1 MHVFLFSN
9 FIELENYHVSNPLKK
24 LAGQTVIYGF
34 GSIMPRIVN
43 YLFSLALTFIFKVP
57 SDLASNTEF
66 YAYISFVNIIFTYG
80 METAFFNFVSKS
92 DEKDKVYSTAL
103 ISLFS
108 TTFVFTS
115 ALCLF
120 SQSLANLT
128 DYPTNRDYVIW
139 CAMIVATDTMMALPL
154 ARMRSNNQAKR
165 FAIMRIINVT
175 VYLLVSIF
183 YLVFCKNAY
192 DKGEI
197 GFLADS
203 YNPNVGV
210 GYAFLA
216 QLVANLVTMLLMAKE
231 FTGFAY
237 VFDKAIWKQMISYA
251 WPLLFLGLAGM
262 INETF
267 DRIILKYLLPEDIAK
282 TELGIYGACYK
293 IAILMTIFIT
303 AFRYAAEPF
312 FFNQAAD
319 KNSKKVNALV
329 MKYFVIFCSFLF
341 LVTMMNIDIVKLAI
355 YKDYHSGL
363 GVAPILLL
371 ANLFLGVYFNLSIW
385 YKLTGQTRY
394 GAAITII
401 GAVITLVIN
410 FGFIGKYGYM
420 ACAWATFAAYGC
432 MMIISYYLGQKHYPV
447 KYNLRSMLFFFFA
460 ALAFYFI
467 SLTYSSME
475 NVVLKVILNNLFV
488 ILFAW
493 LFYKLEFSNLKNIKN
508 QLQS

>member
-1 MHVFLFSN
+1 M
-9 FIELENYHVSNPLKK
+9 SNPLKK
-24 LAGQTVIYGF
+24 LAGQTVIYGL
-34 GSIMPRIVN
+34 GSIMPRIIN

-57 SDLASNTEF
+57 ADLASNTEF
-66 YAYISFVNIIFTYG
+66 YSYISFVNIIFTYG

-103 ISLFS
+103 ISILS
-108 TTFVFTS
+108 TTVIFTLVIS
-115 ALCLF
+115 LF
-120 SQSLANLT
+120 SQSLANLAN
-128 DYPTNRDYVIW
+128 YPLNPEYVIW
-139 CAMIVATDTMMALPL
+139 CVLIVATDTMMALPL
-154 ARMRSNNQAKR
+154 ARLRSNNQAKR
-165 FAIMRIINVT
+165 FALLRILNVT
-175 VYLLVSIF
+175 VYLIVSIF
-183 YLVFCKNAY
+183 YMVFCKNAY
-192 DKGEI
+192 ENNESN
-197 GFLADS
+197 FLASCYD
-203 YNPNVGV
+203 PHVGV

-216 QLVANLVTMLLMAKE
+216 QLIANIFSLLLMAKE

-237 VFDKAIWKQMISYA
+237 VFDKELWKQMIRYA

-267 DRIILKYLLPEDIAK
+267 DRIVLKYLLPEDIAK

-319 KNSKKVNALV
+319 KNSKKVNAIV

-341 LVTMMNIDIVKLAI
+341 LVTMMNIDIVKLVI
-355 YKDYHSGL
+355 YKDYRSGL

-394 GAAITII
+394 GAIITII
-401 GAVITLVIN
+401 GAAITLTIN

-420 ACAWATFAAYGC
+420 ACAWATLAAYGS
-432 MMIISYYLGQKHYPV
+432 MMIISYYMGQKHYPV
-447 KYNLRSMLFFFFA
+447 KYNLRSMLFFFFC
-460 ALAFYFI
+460 ALGFYFI
-467 SLTYSSME
+467 SLTYNSLESI
-475 NVVLKVILNNLFV
+475 VIKLVLNNLLV
-488 ILFAW
+488 LLFAW
-493 LFYKLEFSNLKNIKN
+493 LFYKLEFSNLKNVKN

>member
-1 MHVFLFSN
+1 
-9 FIELENYHVSNPLKK
+9 VSNPLKK
-24 LAGQTVIYGF
+24 LAGQTVIYGL
-34 GSIMPRIVN
+34 GSIMPRIIN

-57 SDLASNTEF
+57 ADLASNTEF

-80 METAFFNFVSKS
+80 METAFFNFVSKA

-108 TTFVFTS
+108 TTFIFTLV
-115 ALCLF
+115 LCLF
-120 SQSLANLT
+120 SQSLADLA
-128 DYPTNRDYVIW
+128 DYPLNREYVIW
-139 CAMIVATDTMMALPL
+139 CALIVATDTMMALPL
-154 ARMRSNNQAKR
+154 ARMRANNKAKR
-165 FAIMRIINVT
+165 FAVLRIVNVT
-175 VYLLVSIF
+175 VYLAVSIF

-192 DKGEI
+192 ENNEDS
-197 GFLADS
+197 FLAFCYD
-203 YNPNVGV
+203 PRVGV
-210 GYAFLA
+210 GYAFFA
-216 QLVANLVTMLLMAKE
+216 QLIANLFSMLLMAKE

-237 VFDKAIWKQMISYA
+237 VFDKTLWKEMMRYA

-267 DRIILKYLLPEDIAK
+267 DRIILKYLLPEEIAK

-355 YKDYHSGL
+355 YQDYRSGIA
-363 GVAPILLL
+363 VAPILLL

-394 GAAITII
+394 GAAITLV
-401 GAVITLVIN
+401 GAVITLAIN
-410 FGFIGKYGYM
+410 FAFIGKFGYM
-420 ACAWATFAAYGC
+420 ACAWATLAAYGT
-432 MMIISYYLGQKHYPV
+432 MMVISYFLGQKHYPV

-467 SLTYSSME
+467 SLTYNSLD
-475 NVVLKVILNNLFV
+475 NIAIKLILNNLLV
-488 ILFAW
+488 LLFAW
-493 LFYKLEFSNLKNIKN
+493 LFYKLEFSNLKNIKQ
-508 QLQS
+508 QLQ

>member
-1 MHVFLFSN
+1 
-9 FIELENYHVSNPLKK
+9 VSNPLKK
-24 LAGQTVIYGF
+24 LAGQTVIYGL
-34 GSIMPRIVN
+34 GSILPRIIN
-43 YLFSLALTFIFKVP
+43 YLFSLALTFIFIVP
-57 SDLASNTEF
+57 SDLASNTLF
-66 YAYISFVNIIFTYG
+66 YSFISFANIAFTYG

-108 TTFVFTS
+108 STLLIS
-115 ALCLF
+115 ILLCLF
-120 SQSLANLT
+120 SQNLAELAG
-128 DYPTNRDYVIW
+128 YPLNGNYVIW
-139 CAMIVATDTMMALPL
+139 CVLIVATDTMMALPL
-154 ARMRSNNQAKR
+154 ARMRSNSKAKQ
-165 FAIMRIINVT
+165 FAFLRVFNVV
-175 VYLLVSIF
+175 VYLVVSIF
-183 YLVFCKNAY
+183 YMVFCKNAY
-192 DKGEI
+192 DNSENN
-197 GFLADS
+197 FLAS
-203 YNPNVGV
+203 CYNPVVGV

-216 QLVANLVTMLLMAKE
+216 QLVANLVSMLLMTKE
-231 FTGFAY
+231 FTGFSY
-237 VFDKAIWKQMISYA
+237 VFDKELWKQMMRYA

-267 DRIILKYLLPEDIAK
+267 DRIILGYLLPADIAK

-312 FFNQAAD
+312 FFNQAGE
-319 KNSKKVNALV
+319 KNSKKVNAIV

-341 LVTMMNIDIVKLAI
+341 LITMMNIDIVKLAI
-355 YKDYHSGL
+355 YKEYRAGL

-394 GAAITII
+394 GAIITIV
-401 GAVITLVIN
+401 GAIITLVIN

-420 ACAWATFAAYGC
+420 ACAWATLAAYGT
-432 MMIISYYLGQKHYPV
+432 MMIISYFLGQKHYPV

-460 ALAFYFI
+460 ALSFYFI
-467 SLTYSSME
+467 SLTYNSLSSI
-475 NVVLKVILNNLFV
+475 VIKLILNNLFV

-493 LFYKLEFSNLKNIKN
+493 LFYKLEFSNLKNVKN

>member
-1 MHVFLFSN
+1 
-9 FIELENYHVSNPLKK
+9 VSNPLKK
-24 LAGQTVIYGF
+24 LAGQTVIYGL

-43 YLFSLALTFIFKVP
+43 YLFALALTFIFKVP
-57 SDLASNTEF
+57 SDLASNTLF
-66 YAYISFVNIIFTYG
+66 YSFVSFVNIIFTYG

-92 DEKDKVYSTAL
+92 DQKDRVYSTGL

-108 TTFVFTS
+108 TTFILTII
-115 ALCLF
+115 LCLF
-120 SQSLANLT
+120 SQSLADLA
-128 DYPTNRDYVIW
+128 DYPLNREYVVW
-139 CAMIVATDTMMALPL
+139 CVLIVATDTMMALPL
-154 ARMRSNNQAKR
+154 ARMRSNNQAKK
-165 FAIMRIINVT
+165 FAILRIVNVT

-192 DKGEI
+192 ENGESS
-197 GFLADS
+197 FLAVCYD
-203 YNPNVGV
+203 PRVGV

-216 QLVANLVTMLLMAKE
+216 QLVANLFSLLLMAKE

-237 VFDKAIWKQMISYA
+237 VFDKALWKQMMSYA

-267 DRIILKYLLPEDIAK
+267 DRIILEYLLPESIAK

-312 FFNQAAD
+312 FFNQAGD
-319 KNSKKVNALV
+319 KNSKKINALV

-341 LVTMMNIDIVKLAI
+341 LVTMMNIDVVKLAI
-355 YKDYHSGL
+355 YKEYRSGL

-394 GAAITII
+394 GAAITIV
-401 GAVITLVIN
+401 GAIITLIIN

-447 KYNLRSMLFFFFA
+447 KYNLRSMLFFFFM
-460 ALAFYFI
+460 ALTFYFI
-467 SLTYSSME
+467 SLTYNSL
-475 NVVLKVILNNLFV
+475 NNIAIKLVLNNLFV
-488 ILFAW
+488 LLFAW

>member
-1 MHVFLFSN
+1 M
-9 FIELENYHVSNPLKK
+9 SNPLKK
-24 LAGQTVIYGF
+24 LAGQTVIYGL
-34 GSIMPRIVN
+34 GSIMPRIIN
-43 YLFSLALTFIFKVP
+43 YLFSLALTFIFKIP
-57 SDLASNTEF
+57 ADLASNTEF

-80 METAFFNFVSKS
+80 METAFFNFVSKTN
-92 DEKDKVYSTAL
+92 EKDKVYSTAL

-108 TTFVFTS
+108 TTFIFT
-115 ALCLF
+115 LVICLF
-120 SQSLANLT
+120 SQTLADLA
-128 DYPTNRDYVIW
+128 DYPQNREYVIW
-139 CAMIVATDTMMALPL
+139 CVMIVATDTLMALPL
-154 ARMRSNNQAKR
+154 ARMRSNNKAKQ
-165 FAIMRIINVT
+165 FAGLRIINVT

-192 DKGEI
+192 ENNESS
-197 GFLADS
+197 FLASCYD
-203 YNPNVGV
+203 PQVGV

-216 QLVANLVTMLLMAKE
+216 QLVANLFSMLLMAKE

-237 VFDKAIWKQMISYA
+237 VFDKQLWKEMIHYA

-341 LVTMMNIDIVKLAI
+341 LVTMMNIDIVKLVI
-355 YKDYHSGL
+355 YKEYRSGIS
-363 GVAPILLL
+363 VAPILLL
-371 ANLFLGVYFNLSIW
+371 ANLFLGVYFNLAIW

-401 GAVITLVIN
+401 GAIITLAIN
-410 FGFIGKYGYM
+410 FRFIGKYGYM
-420 ACAWATFAAYGC
+420 ACAWATLIAYGS
-432 MMIISYYLGQKHYPV
+432 MMIISYFLGQKHYPV
-447 KYNLRSMLFFFFA
+447 KYNLRSMLFFFFC
-460 ALAFYFI
+460 ALGFYFI
-467 SLTYSSME
+467 SLTYSSL
-475 NVVLKVILNNLFV
+475 NSIVIKLILNNLFV
-488 ILFAW
+488 LLFAW
-493 LFYKLEFSNLKNIKN
+493 LFYKLEFSNLKNIKHT
-508 QLQS
+508 LQS

>member
-1 MHVFLFSN
+1 
-9 FIELENYHVSNPLKK
+9 
-24 LAGQTVIYGF
+24 
-34 GSIMPRIVN
+34 MPRIVN
-43 YLFSLALTFIFKVP
+43 YLFSLALTFIFIVP
-57 SDLASNTEF
+57 ADLASNIEF
-66 YAYISFVNIIFTYG
+66 YSYISFVNIVFTYG
-80 METAFFNFVSKS
+80 METAFFNFVSKT

-103 ISLFS
+103 ISLLS
-108 TTFVFTS
+108 TTVVFTL

-120 SQSLANLT
+120 SQPLADLAQ
-128 DYPTNRDYVIW
+128 YPLNREYIIW
-139 CAMIVATDTMMALPL
+139 CALIVATDTMMALPL
-154 ARMRSNNQAKR
+154 ARMRANNQARR
-165 FAIMRIINVT
+165 FAIQRILNVT
-175 VYLLVSIF
+175 VYLMVSIF

-192 DKGEI
+192 ENSEES
-197 GFLADS
+197 FLSFCYD
-203 YNPNVGV
+203 PKVGV

-216 QLVANLVTMLLMAKE
+216 QLIANLFSMLLMAKE

-237 VFDKAIWKQMISYA
+237 VFDKNLWKQMVRYA

-267 DRIILKYLLPEDIAK
+267 DRIILKYLLPENIAK

-312 FFNQAAD
+312 FFSQAGD

-355 YKDYHSGL
+355 YKEYRSGL
-363 GVAPILLL
+363 AVAPILLL

-401 GAVITLVIN
+401 GAIITLAIN
-410 FGFIGKYGYM
+410 FSFIGKYGYM
-420 ACAWATFAAYGC
+420 ACAWATLAAYGT
-432 MMIISYYLGQKHYPV
+432 MMVISYFFGQKHYPV
-447 KYNLRSMLFFFFA
+447 KYNLRSMLFFFFC
-460 ALAFYFI
+460 ALGFYFI
-467 SLTYSSME
+467 SLTYNSLSSI
-475 NVVLKVILNNLFV
+475 VIKLILNNLLV
-488 ILFAW
+488 LLFAW
-493 LFYKLEFSNLKNIKN
+493 LFYKLEFANLKNVKN
-508 QLQS
+508 QLQYDKN